1 MLERLE
7 ERETPAVVGASTMS
21 AGSSSSLIVA
31 GSTSL
36 SLLSIVQQV
45 RTDVTTMTSLNT
57 TLNTD
62 ITTLKNDINGG
73 ATAQTIA
80 GDFGRAASDFAQI
93 STLNNTVQS
102 LSRSGQLSGLL
113 SLLAGMRVGQAA
125 SQAATKAHNNNSDN
139 DDNNNNGKSNKS
151 GSMMTSVTQVNLGLG
166 LLSFFSL
173 SQEAKQASSTF
184 SQANTTASQTLPG
197 GFPTVAST
205 VTVPSSTTTSSTSGL
220 GLFGL

>member
-21 AGSSSSLIVA
+21 AGSSSSFIVA

-80 GDFGRAASDFAQI
+80 GDFGKAASDFAQI

-113 SLLAGMRVGQAA
+113 TLLTGLGIGKSA
-125 SQAATKAHNNNSDN
+125 SQAANNVHNNNSDN
-139 DDNNNNGKSNKS
+139 DDNNNGKSSKS
-151 GSMMTSVTQVNLGLG
+151 GSMTTSVTQVNLGLG
-166 LLSFFSL
+166 LVSLLSL
-173 SQEAKQASSTF
+173 SQESKQASSIF
-184 SQANTTASQTLPG
+184 GQANTTASQTLPG

-205 VTVPSSTTTSSTSGL
+205 VTVPSSTTSSTGGL